1 MLLASLP
8 TSTAAQGQEVRFVR
22 VPDNAGITFAHDYGG
37 AEKAYI
43 SEFGGSGGAWLDYD
57 RDGGLD
63 LFLVNGL
70 EGAGADPVAASIAGL
85 AGRYSSGGHALY
97 RRRQG
102 GYGRVPD
109 GGGAGDHVWGN
120 GAAVADVDN
129 DGFPDLLVTA
139 IGPDRLYRNNGDGT
153 FSAWPAGVQD
163 EGWGASATFLDW
175 DGDGWLDVYV
185 AKYVDFDGANT
196 HTVGDRYCMYQG
208 VDVFCGPEGLDGARD
223 VFFRNRADGTF
234 EPWPSQRVDRESTY
248 GLALVATDCNG
259 DARPEI
265 YVANDSTINLL
276 YRRDDT
282 GVLDEWGLFSGA
294 GYSSEGLEQ
303 AGMGATA
310 ADFDADGH
318 FDLLVSNFQNDN
330 NALYRNLGD
339 CSFEEVSQL
348 LGLAASSLPYMGWAA
363 QFFDPDGDADVDV
376 FVANGHIYPQLDEY
390 EPYAQ
395 RNLLSLNR
403 LRETGEAR
411 FEEIGQQ
418 AGPGMAIEAT
428 SRAALIGDYDND
440 ADADVL
446 VTNINGAPDLL
457 RNDTEPQLAALQV
470 RLVGREANRMGYGAR
485 LLVRSGDDVQVL
497 QMSSGDGYLG
507 SNDARLLI
515 YLPSGRADELRVLWG
530 VGKETVLTDVAPGQ
544 IVVDQERG
552 VVARRN

>member
-22 VPDNAGITFAHDYGG
+22 VPDNAGITFSHDYGG

-175 DGDGWLDVYV
+175 DSDGWLDVYV

-457 RNDTEPQLAALQV
+457 RNDTEPQFAALQV